1 MSNAL
6 IEGILFTWDF
16 NRDYANKL
24 VADLSDEQ
32 MVAQPQP
39 GMNHPAW
46 TLSHLN
52 AYHPVIL
59 GLLRGEKPEDPLN
72 HPFGQKSKPVAD
84 VSAYPNKAAL
94 IAAFNEGHDQIAAY
108 LRQEGEAV
116 VSRPMT
122 IERWQGRWDVVGKC
136 LGYLMLYHESTH
148 LGQLSAWRRVQGLP
162 SV

>member
-32 MVAQPQP
+32 MVAQPP
-39 GMNHPAW
+39 PWMNHPAW

-84 VSAYPNKAAL
+84 VSAYPNQAAL

-108 LRQEGEAV
+108 
-116 VSRPMT
+116 
-122 IERWQGRWDVVGKC
+122 
-136 LGYLMLYHESTH
+136 
-148 LGQLSAWRRVQGLP
+148 
-162 SV
+162 